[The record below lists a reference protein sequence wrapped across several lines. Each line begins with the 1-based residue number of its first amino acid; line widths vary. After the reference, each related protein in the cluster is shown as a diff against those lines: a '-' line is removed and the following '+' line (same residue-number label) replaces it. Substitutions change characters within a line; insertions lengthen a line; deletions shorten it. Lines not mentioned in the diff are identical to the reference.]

1 MREKEGYRLN
11 LERID
16 AAFDHEMLTASEVA
30 RYLGCS
36 DDKVRRDLRFNQ
48 ATRRISKADLARQ
61 ISAGG
66 AT

>member
-1 MREKEGYRLN
+1 MREKDGYRLN

-66 AT
+66 SI